1 MLTQINKIGMS
12 NANKSVEL
20 EPKLGDY
27 IDAVAMLKPL
37 CNFVAEDG
45 NVSKEWR
52 DYINEEGKKDR
63 KTFEFL
69 SSVQVYENG
78 EHLGNVGIAN
88 IYRRSEGGN
97 IPVYFVDSFR
107 ISKERGKQ
115 NRTFS
120 KHLKVALREA
130 NKAFIPRA
138 NQELIAQISQHVS
151 YRLGHIVSNNYNQAK
166 WCMDADAEAMNY
178 AYLAYK
184 ARLRGETTV
193 TLPTVLSTANSRRN
207 DMDFDKYMERYD
219 ESKKLTDHYNNIGG
233 NGNIGYAV
241 QAKSDKSFVVCNYDK
256 SDPNTL
262 YKYKSLDDM
271 PKHLADKISALKLL
285 DIDEP
290 VGHIGVK
297 VHPDSYSEN
306 GSNLEYYYL
315 VSGDIIFG

>member
-1 MLTQINKIGMS
+1 MLTQINKADMS

-20 EPKLGDY
+20 EPKLGNY

-37 CNFVAEDG
+37 CNFIAGDSNITEEWREYIAEDG
-45 NVSKEWR
+45 SK
-52 DYINEEGKKDR
+52 GKKIF
-63 KTFEFL
+63 KFL
-69 SSVQVYENG
+69 YSVEVYENG
-78 EHLGNVGIAN
+78 EHLGNIGIAH
-88 IYRRSEGGN
+88 IYRRAEGGN

-107 ISKERGKQ
+107 ISKERGQQ

-151 YRLGHIVSNNYNQAK
+151 FRLGHVISNNYNQAR
-166 WCMDADAEAMNY
+166 WCIDCDTEAMNY

-193 TLPTVLSTANSRRN
+193 TLPTVLSTANSKRN
-207 DMDFDKYMERYD
+207 DRDFDKYMERYD

-241 QAKSDKSFVVCNYDK
+241 QAKADKSFVVCNYDK
-256 SDPNTL
+256 NDPNTL

-285 DIDEP
+285 SIDEP

-297 VHPDSYSEN
+297 LHFEPSGDTNV
-306 GSNLEYYYL
+306 EYYYL
-315 VSGDIIFG
+315 VSGDIIFE